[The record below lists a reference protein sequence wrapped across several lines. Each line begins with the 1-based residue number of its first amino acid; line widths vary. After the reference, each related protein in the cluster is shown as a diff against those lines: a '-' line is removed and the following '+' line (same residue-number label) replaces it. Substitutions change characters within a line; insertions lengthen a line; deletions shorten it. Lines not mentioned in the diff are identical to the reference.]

1 MQSEFVDYKPLID
14 FADPKRVQEIIMGPR
29 FQQWMIFSEA
39 LQKYVAELR
48 HLYEFQDSK
57 KTIPDEFQ
65 DWIGMLMD
73 LTIMKQR
80 LMIEDRKFDHPML
93 FEWILYLFMECPVNS
108 YDVTLMSW
116 YKIHLSW
123 LLSLFKIGSHNHWF
137 RDDFYTEICVTNFL
151 LAALK
156 YPENI
161 LNKTDMI
168 AFNYSE
174 DSDSELENSTSEKVF
189 HMKNAR
195 KFTPPARRELRN
207 VTIVW
212 KY

>member
-1 MQSEFVDYKPLID
+1 MQTEFVDYKPLID
-14 FADPKRVQEIIMGPR
+14 FADPNRVQEIIMGSR
-29 FQQWMIFSEA
+29 LQQWMIFSEA

-73 LTIMKQR
+73 LTIMKQKV
-80 LMIEDRKFDHPML
+80 MYENQKFDHPML

-108 YDVTLMSW
+108 YDVTAMSW

-137 RDDFYTEICVTNFL
+137 RDEFYTEICVTNFL
-151 LAALK
+151 LAAMQFADNIPAPSGIFK
-156 YPENI
+156 YVNPEN
-161 LNKTDMI
+161 
-168 AFNYSE
+168 S
-174 DSDSELENSTSEKVF
+174 SPEKVF

-195 KFTPPARRELRN
+195 KFTPPAKRELRN
-207 VTIVW
+207 ITIVW